1 LALAGGD
8 LVEQF
13 VGSFKLDIQM
23 DEGGENVLF
32 ILSNT
37 TGNKSAFY
45 HLPFVHDTNRN
56 PNQVT
61 PGGNLNQV
69 YIWQEPLDNVMNT
82 GFTNTIGENAH
93 VVK

>member
-1 LALAGGD
+1 
-8 LVEQF
+8 

-23 DEGGENVLF
+23 DEAEENVLF
-32 ILSNT
+32 IMSNT

-45 HLPFVHDTNRN
+45 HLPFVHDTQRN
-56 PNQVT
+56 PNQMT

-69 YIWQEPLDNVMNT
+69 YIWQEPLDNVMKT
-82 GFTNTIGENAH
+82 GFIKSIGENTH